1 MSDTSTDRNTTGRAL
16 VAVGNGKV
24 EFRRISVP
32 PLTEWDIQV
41 RLERSAISI
50 GTESH
55 IVGKVASADSPFIIG
70 YAPVASVEAVG
81 AQAARYFAKGNRVIY
96 FGPDRTPNGPA
107 HCCGGHQSP
116 AVLNVNP
123 ETRDLLGPD
132 RFCVKVP
139 DGLDSE
145 QAAFAGIAAVSS
157 MGATMPGTKPGDKVL
172 VLGQGLIGQFAAQHF
187 RLRGA
192 EVAVSDLNAKRLS
205 ISSVCGADHVINS
218 SELDTVEAVRAIW
231 SEGADIIADTTGSYP
246 VIESTLNALKK
257 RGRYVFLGWCKGAN
271 FNLERFHGQN
281 VFEAFFPWTL
291 EGAHVL
297 HSLRMLKQ
305 GGLRA
310 DPLITHRVDIGEAPP
325 VYEKI
330 LNATEEYLGV
340 VFNWDETT
348 EGGVE

>member
-1 MSDTSTDRNTTGRAL
+1 MSDILNDRVTTGRAL
-16 VAVGNGKV
+16 VAVGNGEV
-24 EFRRISVP
+24 EVQRIRIAP
-32 PLTEWDIQV
+32 PGEWDIHV

-55 IVGKVASADSPFIIG
+55 IVRSTCADAPRILG
-70 YAPVASVEAVG
+70 YAPVAQVEEVG
-81 AQAARYFAKGNRVIY
+81 TEAARFFSKGDRVIY

-116 AVLNVNP
+116 AVLNISP

-132 RFCVKVP
+132 QFCVKVP
-139 DGLDSE
+139 DGLSSE

-192 EVAVSDLNAKRLS
+192 EVAVSDLNAKRLAV
-205 ISSVCGADHVINS
+205 SSVCGADHVLNA
-218 SELDTVEAVRAIW
+218 SEQDTVEAVRAIW
-231 SEGADIIADTTGSYP
+231 SDGADIIADTTGSYP
-246 VIESTLNALKK
+246 VIESTLNALTK

-271 FNLERFHGQN
+271 FNLERFHGQK

-291 EGAHVL
+291 EGMHVL

-305 GGLRA
+305 GGLRV
-310 DPLITHRVDIGEAPP
+310 DPLITHRASIAEASS

-330 LNATEEYLGV
+330 LSTTEEHLGV

-348 EGGVE
+348 